1 MAEQLRG
8 GVCLHGLEVAGA
20 YHAGKKIGLGKAG
33 SLLLPALGRNLITN
47 GDFEMGDLTGWT
59 RMGDITMQTRENSNN
74 VVEPH
79 GGNYWVMMGNVGSV
93 LQSSF
98 FHVKPGSTLE
108 ISLWKAEAW
117 EIRKHTVSMVFTDG
131 TSVDILDL
139 PAIDRK
145 YLYQWLHFTTSW
157 AVPENTTSAAL
168 RIRNT
173 AYGYGR
179 FDDISVRQII

>member
-33 SLLLPALGRNLITN
+33 SLLLPAL
-47 GDFEMGDLTGWT
+47 
-59 RMGDITMQTRENSNN
+59 
-74 VVEPH
+74 
-79 GGNYWVMMGNVGSV
+79 
-93 LQSSF
+93 
-98 FHVKPGSTLE
+98 GSTLE